1 MAEGDIEGMLFADA
15 DFLVYLMALQMTES
29 VMVSDTLGTAFKRF
43 GLLLGFTLASFVIGA
58 VTSVVLVAIVVI
70 LAVLLVIYVILSV
83 ASGSLSASGS
93 SRRKRGGSDSADEE
107 ELTIKDEHGY
117 ERKLKDVGFGRYQD
131 DRGDYWKSDGWN
143 SVSRE

>member
-1 MAEGDIEGMLFADA
+1 MSLRGLCPHPVPRAE
-15 DFLVYLMALQMTES
+15 
-29 VMVSDTLGTAFKRF
+29 
-43 GLLLGFTLASFVIGA
+43 
-58 VTSVVLVAIVVI
+58 
-70 LAVLLVIYVILSV
+70 
-83 ASGSLSASGS
+83 
-93 SRRKRGGSDSADEE
+93 SADEE